1 MKILFTTLSALL
13 LAGGAFAFQDA
24 KVKEVKQVQKGDD
37 AAIIAKQLPSYPTN
51 KCVVS
56 DEPLDAMG
64 DPVNMVVE
72 GRLVRLCCKGCVK
85 ALKKDPDTV
94 IGSIDKLVVKA
105 QAESYPLT
113 TCPVSGEEL
122 GSQGDPIEMVHGT
135 RLVRLCCKGCVK
147 GFKKDPSATMAKIDA
162 ALIAQQL
169 KSYPLSTC
177 LVSGMEIEGEG
188 KNVLYGVQLTRF
200 CCDKCP
206 EAFAKN
212 PQKYLPKLSK
222 AKKGVKEGEKGL

>member
-24 KVKEVKQVQKGDD
+24 KEVKEVKKGDD
-37 AAIIAKQLPSYPTN
+37 AAIIAMQLPSYPTS

-64 DPVNMVVE
+64 DPINVVHE
-72 GRLVRLCCKGCVK
+72 GRLVRLCCKGCLK
-85 ALKKDPDTV
+85 TLKKDPDKV
-94 IGSIDKLVVKA
+94 IGSIDKLVVKQQMA
-105 QAESYPLT
+105 SYPLK

-122 GSQGDPIEMVHGT
+122 GGMGDPIDMVHGT

-147 GFKKDPSATMAKIDA
+147 GFKKDPAATMAKIDE
-162 ALIAQQL
+162 ALVAQQM

-177 LVSGMEIEGEG
+177 LVSGMEIKGEGEHT
-188 KNVLYGVQLTRF
+188 LYGVELVRF
-200 CCDKCP
+200 CCPDCKG
-206 EAFAKN
+206 AFAKE
-212 PQKYLPKLSK
+212 PQKFMPKLAE
-222 AKKGVKEGEKGL
+222 AKKAAKSKEKG